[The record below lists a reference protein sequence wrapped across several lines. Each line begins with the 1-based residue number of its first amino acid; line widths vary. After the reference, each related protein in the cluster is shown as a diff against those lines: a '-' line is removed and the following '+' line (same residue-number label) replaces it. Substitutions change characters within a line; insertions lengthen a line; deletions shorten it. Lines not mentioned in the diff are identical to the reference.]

1 MKYTAGTDAA
11 QKIFSGDEWKS
22 ARRLLPN
29 GLSFKRNRKFNDKK
43 AAPLKTPLMV
53 AISLESTHLKIGGS
67 SRSLCA

>member
-1 MKYTAGTDAA
+1 MKYTAGTDTA

-43 AAPLKTPLMV
+43 AAPLKKP
-53 AISLESTHLKIGGS
+53 
-67 SRSLCA
+67 R

>member
-1 MKYTAGTDAA
+1 MKYTAGIDAA

-43 AAPLKTPLMV
+43 ATPTKKPSRQKRN
-53 AISLESTHLKIGGS
+53 ARQNRS
-67 SRSLCA
+67 SPSSSFLLLP